1 MTRMN
6 ESFLQYVWQHRL
18 LEGDLCTVDGQPVII
33 ESPGLLNR
41 DAGPDFTNARV
52 WIGGTL
58 WAGNIEV
65 HVLTSDWNR
74 HHHSLDRAYDNVIL
88 HVVYQHDT
96 PLTLHDGH
104 PLPTLALHDHIPQP
118 LWDNYEALVHPPKPI
133 PVPCAS
139 KLKELSPHYVAA
151 CLDRLLLDRLE
162 NKCADMQRLLERSC
176 GDWEQCLL
184 LALAHYFGGTANA
197 LPFELL
203 TLSTPYTI
211 LARWRDQPQR
221 EEALLMGQAGL
232 LEGYFDDD
240 YPRQLQADYQAI
252 RNAARLS
259 PVSSHLWRFAR
270 MRPNGFPT
278 IRISQFSQLVCR
290 SASLFSR
297 LLETTSADSLRQ
309 LFTLTASPYWD
320 NHYRF
325 DSPSPG
331 KPKRTGAQFTQSL
344 IINAWV
350 PLLFLYGSQHAQQSL
365 KDRAVDL
372 LQQLPPEDNRIVR
385 LYRSAGIEPAH
396 AAHTQA
402 LLQLHHG
409 YCSPRNCLNC
419 HIGYKIIQH

>member
-1 MTRMN
+1 M
-6 ESFLQYVWQHRL
+6 
-18 LEGDLCTVDGQPVII
+18 
-33 ESPGLLNR
+33 
-41 DAGPDFTNARV
+41 
-52 WIGGTL
+52 
-58 WAGNIEV
+58 
-65 HVLTSDWNR
+65 
-74 HHHSLDRAYDNVIL
+74 
-88 HVVYQHDT
+88 
-96 PLTLHDGH
+96 
-104 PLPTLALHDHIPQP
+104 
-118 LWDNYEALVHPPKPI
+118 
-133 PVPCAS
+133 PCAS

-162 NKCADMQRLLERSC
+162 HKCADMQRLLERSR

-252 RNAARLS
+252 RNAAHLS

-385 LYRSAGIEPAH
+385 LYRSAGIEPSH